1 MCKLNSPANHYSL
14 QKESEPPGNNI
25 SSLSCL
31 RVELL
36 VASDEGGAG
45 DDFVADLLEGVK
57 EIVGLC
63 TELHPPAP
71 LVLVVGGGARLN
83 QEAN

>member
-1 MCKLNSPANHYSL
+1 
-14 QKESEPPGNNI
+14 
-25 SSLSCL
+25 
-31 RVELL
+31 
-36 VASDEGGAG
+36 VAGDEGGAG

-57 EIVGLC
+57 EIVGLR
-63 TELHPPAP
+63 TELHSPAP

>member
-1 MCKLNSPANHYSL
+1 MA
-14 QKESEPPGNNI
+14 G
-25 SSLSCL
+25 
-31 RVELL
+31 
-36 VASDEGGAG
+36 DEGGAG

>member
-1 MCKLNSPANHYSL
+1 MA
-14 QKESEPPGNNI
+14 G
-25 SSLSCL
+25 
-31 RVELL
+31 
-36 VASDEGGAG
+36 DEGGAG

-83 QEAN
+83 QEANWPITQPPAQIGVLR

>member
-1 MCKLNSPANHYSL
+1 MCKFDSPTTSHYSL
-14 QKESEPPGNNI
+14 DKNNLRTNMEI
-25 SSLSCL
+25 SCL

-36 VASDEGGAG
+36 VSGDEGGAG